1 MIENISHHVAAIRN
15 SDEITVPSIVTEAK
29 HTLQRPEWK
38 NLSHMD
44 VARRLVAPTEGPT
57 KMKGEDGLFY
67 TRLVAEFIVEFDKR
81 LRAGMEYIGGFEQSL
96 QRQTATDAQLGYDPD
111 DVKLRRQIQSA
122 LWGNERSEEIKA
134 KMTGG
139 RANDRQEG
147 GTHYQKGAGN
157 CPQCDCELQ
166 HWDLVSMF
174 AWTYLEAQVIK
185 YIMRWRRKNGVQDL
199 QKARHFLDKL
209 IEENVDGPHLRS
221 TSRDNT

>member
-1 MIENISHHVAAIRN
+1 MLRTIVRHLREMDKDSTRWKIFHHLRAKSEWKGSLENIATTLIQFQEQFPLKNASGQYQKVLINAAI
-15 SDEITVPSIVTEAK
+15 
-29 HTLQRPEWK
+29 
-38 NLSHMD
+38 
-44 VARRLVAPTEGPT
+44 
-57 KMKGEDGLFY
+57 KGVDDL
-67 TRLVAEFIVEFDKR
+67 
-81 LRAGMEYIGGFEQSL
+81 LRTGNEYVSGFGQSL

-111 DVKLRRQIQSA
+111 DVKRRRQVQSA

-147 GTHYQKGAGN
+147 GTHYQKGAGFCPN
-157 CPQCDCELQ
+157 CEHEIQ
-166 HWDLVSMF
+166 HWDLVSMYG
-174 AWTYLEAQVIK
+174 WTYLEAQVIK